1 MIIFFR
7 FSFFFLP
14 YILETLS
21 FSFDYVSMRVGDYY
35 KSIAYPGRSIAAGF
49 DYDGEFFISYV
60 VTGRSASSRNRIMK
74 EKNGGLCLL
83 SADDSISNYSH
94 LIYYDAYF
102 ENSDYLVLANG
113 SHSSFIFSSL
123 TSGLSL
129 SEIISKMDYEDDEVS
144 TARIAAVFFKKEKS
158 YALMSVFKNEEG
170 NAERRI
176 YRYNKAPFIHA
187 LNTYSGSPD
196 SISPFT
202 DDPPSLFLSSSSA
215 SDAAEEIYASIN
227 EDVRV
232 SVFVSYKNEKRILNR
247 ISDERIDLKY
257 GLNPEQKGAFCYK
270 ENSLPFKVLNGK
282 AGYIN
287 ILDAL
292 NSYALVHDMRK
303 VFSSSAAASFKHVSP
318 SGAAI
323 AVPLSEDERKM
334 YYVKED
340 ESLSDIAVAYIRS
353 RGTDRM
359 SSYGDFIALSD
370 LCDECTAR
378 IIKKEVSDGI
388 IAPSYSDKAL
398 EILKE
403 KKKGNY
409 VILQID
415 ENYVPNSNEKRDVYG
430 ITLTQERN
438 KRLPCLDDLKD
449 IRTDN
454 KEISEEKKRDLLLA
468 LLVLKYTQSNSVA
481 VSYSGQSIG
490 ISAGQQSRLHSVRL
504 ACTKSERWILRHHPY
519 VLSLPFLDKL
529 SRNDKDNVIEQYLSR
544 DPEID
549 VISSWKDYFTHEI
562 VRLSEEEKHAF
573 ISSFSPLSLASD
585 AFFPF
590 RDNIIRC
597 DKTNIKYIAVPS
609 GSIRDCDIIDEANKR
624 NMIVSFLQYRLFHH

>member
-1 MIIFFR
+1 
-7 FSFFFLP
+7 
-14 YILETLS
+14 
-21 FSFDYVSMRVGDYY
+21 MRVEDYY
-35 KSIAYPGRSIAAGF
+35 KAVAYPGRSIAAGF
-49 DYDGEFFISYV
+49 DFEGEFFISYI

-74 EKNGGLCLL
+74 EKDGGLCLL
-83 SADDSISNYSH
+83 SADESSSKNSH
-94 LIYYDAYF
+94 LIYYDALH

-123 TSGLSL
+123 VSGLSL
-129 SEIISKMDYEDDEVS
+129 SEIIAKMDYEDDEVS
-144 TARIAAVFFKKEKS
+144 TARIAAVFYKKERS
-158 YALMSVFKNEEG
+158 YALMSVYKNG
-170 NAERRI
+170 KGGAERRI
-176 YRYNKAPFIHA
+176 YRYDETPFVHA
-187 LNTYSGSPD
+187 ISTYSGSLYD
-196 SISPFT
+196 ISPFKE
-202 DDPPSLFLSSSSA
+202 DPPSLVLSSSCA
-215 SDAAEEIYASIN
+215 SDAAEALYSSVS

-232 SVFVSYKNEKRILNR
+232 SVYVSYKNEKRVLNR

-257 GLNPEQKGAFCYK
+257 GLNPEQKGAYCYK
-270 ENSLPFKVLNGK
+270 EYSLPLKILNGK
-282 AGYIN
+282 PGYIN

-292 NSYALVHDMRK
+292 NSYALVRDMRK
-303 VFSSSAAASFKHVSP
+303 VFSIPSAASFKHVSP
-318 SGAAI
+318 SGAALAI
-323 AVPLSEDERKM
+323 PLSEEERKM
-334 YYVKED
+334 YYVKEG
-340 ESLSDIAVAYIRS
+340 ENLSDIAVAYIRS

-370 LCDECTAR
+370 PCDECTAR

-398 EILKE
+398 EILKG

-409 VILQID
+409 VILRID
-415 ENYVPNSNEKRDVYG
+415 ENYVPNNFEKREVYG

-438 KRLPCLDDLKD
+438 TRLPGADDLKD

-481 VSYSGQSIG
+481 VSYNGQSVG

-519 VLSLPFLDKL
+519 VLSLPFKDSL
-529 SRNDKDNVIEQYLSR
+529 SRNDKDNVIEQYLTS

-549 VISSWKDYFTHEI
+549 VISSWQDYFTHEI
-562 VRLSEEEKHAF
+562 VRLTEEEKHAF

-609 GSIRDCDIIDEANKR
+609 GSIRDFDIIDEANKR